1 MHNPSGANTLRI
13 LLGSVTAL
21 LPALAT
27 AEAPS
32 VSREPAPVERVFVP
46 QGFDDNDNAEVIIQG
61 RFPNACMKTGPV
73 GAKIDTQNQI
83 ITLRP
88 EVYVYRGEPCAQV
101 VVPFTQRVTF
111 GTLTAGNWKI
121 VAEDMPTINPLPLVV
136 TRARS
141 AAPDEFL
148 YAPVEEVV
156 LLPAGISSR
165 QKLVISGNWP
175 QIQGRGCFSLKEI
188 RTHLGAD
195 NTLVVQPIA
204 ELLPA
209 ARCSQSSVRKR
220 VFQGSVV
227 LDKPLNSDSL
237 IHVRTLN
244 GESLNKFFEGQ

>member
-1 MHNPSGANTLRI
+1 MHHSPRVNAI
-13 LLGSVTAL
+13 CFLLVSATFY
-21 LPALAT
+21 LPNVAT
-27 AEAPS
+27 AETPS
-32 VSREPAPVERVFVP
+32 VAREPAPVEKVFVP

-73 GAKIDTQNQI
+73 GAKIDRQNQI
-83 ITLRP
+83 ITLKP

-111 GTLTAGNWKI
+111 GTLTSGSWKI
-121 VAEDMPTINPLPLVV
+121 VVEDMPAVSPLPLDIA
-136 TRARS
+136 RARS
-141 AAPDEFL
+141 AAPDDFL

-156 LLPAGISSR
+156 LLPAGISNR

-188 RTHLGAD
+188 RTHLGTD

-209 ARCSQSSVRKR
+209 TRCSSASTRKR

-227 LDKPLNSDSL
+227 LDKPLKSDSL